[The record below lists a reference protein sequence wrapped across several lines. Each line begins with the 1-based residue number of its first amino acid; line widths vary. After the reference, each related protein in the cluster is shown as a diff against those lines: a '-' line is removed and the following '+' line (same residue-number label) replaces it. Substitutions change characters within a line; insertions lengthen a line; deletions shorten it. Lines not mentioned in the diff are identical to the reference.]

1 MTTSL
6 TQTHVMSR
14 AAQVANLYASR
25 NAFSDY
31 RSRKARNTIAVQDAA
46 LEAFKVFLASANI
59 GTGDLATDPEAWRG
73 VTFGIV
79 EAFIKWQLQRGY
91 SIGTI
96 NLRLTAIKVYA
107 RLAFKA
113 GVIDAAD
120 HALIRTV
127 QGYGHK
133 EGKRI
138 DAGRDVARVGSKK
151 AEAVSLTAE
160 QAARLK
166 AHPNTPQGRRDALM
180 LCLLID
186 LGLRVGEVVELQTK
200 NVDLKA
206 GVITFYRPKVD
217 KTQTHNLINGLHD
230 AMRRYFAAG
239 DAPKAGPLIRASRRG
254 GKLAAHGMTR
264 FGIAKRV
271 QELGAI
277 IGIDHLSPHDLRHY
291 WATCAARNGT
301 QVDRLQDAGGWNSPA
316 MPLRYVEKAQ
326 IANEG
331 VKLSSE

>member
-14 AAQVANLYASR
+14 AAQVANLHASR
-25 NAFSDY
+25 NAFIDY
-31 RSRKARNTIAVQDAA
+31 RSRKARNTIAAQDAA
-46 LEAFKVFLASANI
+46 LKAFKQFLASANI
-59 GTGDLATDPEAWRG
+59 GTGDLSLDPEAWRG

-79 EAFIKWQLQRGY
+79 EAFIKWQLQQGY

-96 NLRLTAIKVYA
+96 NLRLTAVKVYA

-113 GVIDAAD
+113 GVIDVAD
-120 HALIRTV
+120 HALIRSV

-133 EGKRI
+133 EGKRV

-151 AEAVSLTAE
+151 AESVSLTAE
-160 QAARLK
+160 QAERLK
-166 AHPNTPQGRRDALM
+166 AQPNTPQGRRDALM

-186 LGLRVGEVVELQTK
+186 LGLRAGEVVELKTK
-200 NVDLKA
+200 DVNLKA
-206 GVITFYRPKVD
+206 GVITFHRPKVD
-217 KTQTHNLINGLHD
+217 KIQTHKMINGLHE

-239 DAPKAGPLIRASRRG
+239 DAPKTGPLIRASRKG

-271 QELGAI
+271 QELGAVV
-277 IGIDHLSPHDLRHY
+277 GLDHLSPHDLRHY
-291 WATCAARNGT
+291 WATQAARNGT

-316 MPLRYVEKAQ
+316 MPLRYVEKAA

-331 VKLSSE
+331 VKLSA